1 MIDIHCH
8 ILPEVDDGASCMEES
23 LEMAR
28 MAVNSGVIRIAATP
42 HFDGTADALPL
53 LSDIR
58 QQYQALRSAL
68 IREEIPLTLHS
79 GAEILCLPDTLELA
93 RNRQLPTYEGT
104 NYVLTEFY
112 FDESFAYMDQTLT
125 GLRSC
130 GYRPVVAHP
139 ERYNTIQR
147 NPGLLRRWVKIG
159 CALQLNKGSIL
170 GNLGSR
176 SQEAAHEILSMGL
189 AHLIA
194 SDAHGC
200 ESRTPHMGQ
209 LHHWAQEVCEEE
221 FARILLVEN
230 PRRIVTGNSLVGEK

>member
-1 MIDIHCH
+1 MGKQHFAQF
-8 ILPEVDDGASCMEES
+8 LKEEF
-23 LEMAR
+23 
-28 MAVNSGVIRIAATP
+28 IPPI
-42 HFDGTADALPL
+42 
-53 LSDIR
+53 
-58 QQYQALRSAL
+58 QAQRN
-68 IREEIPLTLHS
+68 IPQGKTLHF

-170 GNLGSR
+170 GRLGR
-176 SQEAAHEILSMGL
+176 RAQRTAHWILSHGL
-189 AHLIA
+189 AHVVA
-194 SDAHGC
+194 SDAHSP
-200 ESRTPHMGQ
+200 EIRTTRMDEVTQ
-209 LHHWAQEVCEEE
+209 LLSQLCPEDYVQ
-221 FARILLVEN
+221 ILLERN
-230 PRRIVTGNSLVGEK
+230 PRRILENRPVLGTDEI